1 MLPKYPYTL
10 VSLSLIQWKRNVFL
24 SNYMTPCFEEPAYCS
39 VVCSITKSCSTLWNS
54 MACSLPRSSA
64 HRIFQAGIPQWVA
77 ISYSRDQLWIKP
89 RSLASSA
96 LIDGFFSTA
105 PPGKPSFLNTINT
118 IKIQILT
125 SLSLPSPVFL
135 ELLFNLTSHV
145 CEHALVERAAT
156 VRVKSNSLGNTEK
169 KQGARSFLVPR
180 MTSYWKNLWLSLLK
194 SEKYDM

>member
-1 MLPKYPYTL
+1 MLHKYPYTL

-24 SNYMTPCFEEPAYCS
+24 STYMTSCFEEPAYCS

-54 MACSLPRSSA
+54 MACSLPRSSV

-118 IKIQILT
+118 IKIQVLT

-156 VRVKSNSLGNTEK
+156 VRLKATVWVILKRNRE
-169 KQGARSFLVPR
+169 QGAF
-180 MTSYWKNLWLSLLK
+180 
-194 SEKYDM
+194 

>member
-24 SNYMTPCFEEPAYCS
+24 STYMTPCFEEPAYCS

-54 MACSLPRSSA
+54 MACSLPRSSV

-105 PPGKPSFLNTINT
+105 PPGKPSFLNT

-169 KQGARSFLVPR
+169 KQGTRSFLVPR